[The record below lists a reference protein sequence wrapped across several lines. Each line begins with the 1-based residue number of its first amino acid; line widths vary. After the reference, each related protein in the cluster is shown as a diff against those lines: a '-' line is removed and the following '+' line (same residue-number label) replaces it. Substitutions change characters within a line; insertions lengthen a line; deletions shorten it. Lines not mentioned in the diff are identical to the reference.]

1 LEPNLVFP
9 HFFHKI
15 ILHSSDPIK
24 QSGDAIDRF
33 LGCLSLSEVEQHGMH
48 DGLWRNFF
56 SKNIVCG
63 GKWYSREERYADL
76 ADVIVRILGKIWYW
90 SNGL

>member
-1 LEPNLVFP
+1 MPLT
-9 HFFHKI
+9 
-15 ILHSSDPIK
+15 D
-24 QSGDAIDRF
+24 
-33 LGCLSLSEVEQHGMH
+33 SLAASVSQRWNSTACMMVCG
-48 DGLWRNFF
+48 GTFF